1 MNVHRNCYTVATHIS
16 EQELGTLCLAQMVP
30 KGLLLV
36 CKLPGHP
43 LFFDAAANVL
53 VVVVGLNQVQIVANR
68 LYAIEVVGIGSV
80 DDLAITEMYLVAAV
94 RHVVGQLKRNHIA
107 EAIPIHNAWPKHIN
121 LLGRHPRGHQ
131 RRDQPAA
138 TAEAE
143 CWPLGRQPP
152 QGPLAEM
159 VSVNMG
165 KQHQLEL
172 RNIWG
177 DLLVW
182 HAAIHQYKVVED
194 HGVALTAG

>member
-43 LFFDAAANVL
+43 LFLDAAVNVL
-53 VVVVGLNQVQIVANR
+53 VVIVGFDHVQVVADR
-68 LYAIEVVGIGSV
+68 LDAIEVVGISSV
-80 DDLAITEMYLVAAV
+80 DDLAIAEMYLVTAV
-94 RHVVGQLKRNHIA
+94 RHVVGQLERDHVAETVPVHHAGLEHIDLA
-107 EAIPIHNAWPKHIN
+107 FW
-121 LLGRHPRGHQ
+121 HPCSHQ

-138 TAEAE
+138 AAKAERR
-143 CWPLGRQPP
+143 PLGRQPP

-172 RNIWG
+172 RNIWRN
-177 DLLVW
+177 LLVGY
-182 HAAIHQYKVVED
+182 AAIHQHKAVED